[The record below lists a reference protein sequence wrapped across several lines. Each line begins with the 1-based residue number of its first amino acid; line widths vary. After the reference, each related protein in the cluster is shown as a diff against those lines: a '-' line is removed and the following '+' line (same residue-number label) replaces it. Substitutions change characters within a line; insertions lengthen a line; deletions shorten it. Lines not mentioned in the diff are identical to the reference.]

1 MTAKSFYRV
10 RCRIKGAPAGAR
22 WLMLPCS
29 FATMSEALLAAYRA
43 RQRFNLLQ
51 FSVVAQ

>member
-1 MTAKSFYRV
+1 MTYIV
-10 RCRIKGAPAGAR
+10 RCRMKGAPAGAR

-29 FATMSEALLAAYRA
+29 FATMAEALLAAYKA
-43 RQRFNLLQ
+43 RRRFHLLQ